1 MVCLNRKA
9 LSSAIVVILLAA
21 AGIVIATIA
30 IKFLHGAALG
40 VEQSAFARLNES
52 LSVLNEL

>member
-1 MVCLNRKA
+1 MVCLNRRA

-30 IKFLHGAALG
+30 IKFLHGAALD
-40 VEQSAFARLNES
+40 VEQAAGSKLKDSLELLNT
-52 LSVLNEL
+52 L

>member
-1 MVCLNRKA
+1 MVCLNRRG

-30 IKFLHGAALG
+30 INFLQGAA
-40 VEQSAFARLNES
+40 VEVTGTASLKLNES
-52 LSVLNEL
+52 LAALG